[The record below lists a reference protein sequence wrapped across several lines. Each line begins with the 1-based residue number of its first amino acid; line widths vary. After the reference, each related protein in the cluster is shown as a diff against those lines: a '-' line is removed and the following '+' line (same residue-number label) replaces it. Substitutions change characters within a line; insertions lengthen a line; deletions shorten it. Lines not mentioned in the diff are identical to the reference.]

1 MKYVWIVLAVLAGA
15 GALTLGFG
23 CILASFSM
31 RIRRQTLAEARAWQ
45 EEHYDLS
52 WYDRLERE
60 DYTLRCRDGYLL
72 HVQHLH
78 NPKPANRAVIISHG
92 LTDNRFGAL
101 KYAKPYLDLGF
112 DIVVYDLRGHGENE
126 KTYCTYSLRE
136 SRDLNLLIRDTRDRF
151 PELKTLGLH
160 GESLG
165 AATSVAVLRF
175 SPKVDFVV
183 SDCAFAE
190 IKPILEAGLRSMH
203 LPAGLIGLA
212 GFCTRLLYH
221 CSYSQMRPIDSLSKA
236 KAPIL
241 FIHGAADEL
250 IPPEHAEAMHAV
262 VADRSELHLVEDAP
276 HALSVLTAPQD
287 YRRWLRGFLRD
298 YELL

>member
-1 MKYVWIVLAVLAGA
+1 MKYLWIIPVVLVGA
-15 GALTLGFG
+15 GLLILGFG
-23 CILASFSM
+23 CLLAAFSM
-31 RIRRQTLAEARAWQ
+31 RIKRQTLAEARAWQ

-52 WYDRLERE
+52 WYDPLEKE
-60 DYTLRCRDGYLL
+60 DYTVRCRDGYLL
-72 HVQHLH
+72 HVQRLC

-101 KYAKPYLDLGF
+101 KYTKPYLDMGF
-112 DIVVYDLRGHGENE
+112 DVIIYDLRGHGENE
-126 KTYCTYSLRE
+126 KTHCTYSLRE

-165 AATSVAVLRF
+165 AATSIAVLRY

-183 SDCAFAE
+183 SDCAFSE
-190 IKPILEAGLRSMH
+190 IKPILTEGLRRLH
-203 LPAGLIGLA
+203 LPEKCIGLA
-212 GFCTRLLYH
+212 GFCTKLLYH
-221 CSYSQMRPIDSLSKA
+221 CSYDQMRPIDSLQKA
-236 KAPIL
+236 KQPIL

-250 IPPEHAEAMHAV
+250 IPPDHALAMHEL
-262 VADRSELHLVEDAP
+262 VAEQSELHLVEGAP

-298 YELL
+298 YDLL